1 MQYNK
6 NTHTGKAVL
15 RILGIAWRNI
25 FGKDHFS
32 KFQSG
37 FTKMD
42 SIIDFFLC
50 NFPKISRTVIF
61 DIVMRRNPSYET
73 RVTYKDFSVQL
84 GVYVKHKQI
93 AYWMCNII
101 L

>member
-1 MQYNK
+1 
-6 NTHTGKAVL
+6 
-15 RILGIAWRNI
+15 
-25 FGKDHFS
+25 
-32 KFQSG
+32 
-37 FTKMD
+37 MD

-73 RVTYKDFSVQL
+73 RVTYRDFSVQL

-93 AYWMCNII
+93 AY
-101 L
+101 

>member
-1 MQYNK
+1 MKTY
-6 NTHTGKAVL
+6 TH
-15 RILGIAWRNI
+15 RESCSENFRNCLKKT
-25 FGKDHFS
+25 FGQDLFS

-37 FTKMD
+37 FIKMD

-61 DIVMRRNPSYET
+61 DIVMGRNPSYET
-73 RVTYKDFSVQL
+73 RITYKDFSVQL

-93 AYWMCNII
+93 AC
-101 L
+101 